1 MKRLKRSRSGDT
13 AVSIEI
19 IINFNDG
26 LRKAFFNK
34 CKKEINY
41 YWGSGSTNH
50 RRLLPQTQQQKKNK
64 ILSLI
69 ENDIMYSFKYSY
81 FASDTRTHKM

>member
-1 MKRLKRSRSGDT
+1 MKRLKRRSGYT

-34 CKKEINY
+34 CKKRNK
-41 YWGSGSTNH
+41 
-50 RRLLPQTQQQKKNK
+50 LLLGKWKYESQKATPSNTATKKFK